1 MEAFCYYLLKSSFI
15 LFLFFVCYHL
25 LLRKET
31 LFKFNRGYLIVGILV
46 SLILP
51 GIYITNF
58 IDIPLINW
66 TNSTNLATSN
76 IEQPLIKRISPFI
89 ILIIIY
95 TSGLC
100 IFLYKL
106 IRQTVQLKR
115 LIHQGT
121 IENTGIATHIT
132 TKEQLAP
139 FSFFH
144 YIIYNPNVHTKQE
157 LETILAHEEVHVKQK
172 HSFDIILIEVFLTLQ
187 WFNPIAWFYRTA
199 IKQNLEFLADSDN
212 AQILQNKKAY
222 QYTLLQQVISNH
234 QLSIINPFFNSL
246 IKKRIVMINQ
256 QKSKKVNALK
266 SLCIL
271 PLLGVFLISF
281 NTREYYK
288 SESINETINTKN
300 IIEAVIDKNTTDS
313 ELLKIK
319 VYLADNNFDLSYT
332 AVRNKNQEI
341 QSLSLQISGLSK
353 SKGEVSSR
361 FNTVS
366 DNDTI
371 DPTYIII
378 NTVMNSISI
387 KSANQKATESKSSKE
402 RKNKQ
407 VSISSSTSNDYDI
420 KIVEDEKSEF
430 KFSTNDDTKEPMYFV
445 DGIKSNSETVNK
457 LDTNTIASMNV
468 IKGESAKQKYGE
480 EGKNGVIEIITKK

>member
-15 LFLFFVCYHL
+15 LLLFFVCYHL

-31 LFKFNRGYLIVGILV
+31 LFKFNRCFLLVGLLV
-46 SLILP
+46 SLLLP
-51 GIYITNF
+51 SIYITNF
-58 IDIPLINW
+58 IDIPLLNW
-66 TNSTNLATSN
+66 TNTTNLGISN
-76 IEQPLIKRISPFI
+76 IEQPLINWISPFT

-95 TSGLC
+95 ASGLC

-106 IRQTVQLKR
+106 IHQTIQLKK
-115 LIHQGT
+115 LIQYGT
-121 IENTGIATHIT
+121 TENIRKPNHII

-144 YIIYNPNVHTKQE
+144 YIIYNPNIHTKQE

-172 HSFDIILIEVFLTLQ
+172 HSFDIILIELFLTLQ

-199 IKQNLEFLADSDN
+199 IKQNLEFLADNDN
-212 AQILQNKKAY
+212 SQILQNKKAY
-222 QYTLLQQVISNH
+222 QYTLLQQVLSNH

-266 SLCIL
+266 SLYIL
-271 PLLGVFLISF
+271 PLLALFLLSF
-281 NTREYYK
+281 NTRDIYK
-288 SESINETINTKN
+288 SGSINQTINTKN
-300 IIEAVIDKNTTDS
+300 IVEAVIDKNTTDS

-319 VYLADNNFDLSYT
+319 VYLANNNFDLSYT
-332 AVRNKNQEI
+332 VVRNKNQEI
-341 QSLSLQISGLSK
+341 QNLSLQISGGNK
-353 SKGEVSSR
+353 TKGEVSSR

-371 DPTYIII
+371 DPTYILID
-378 NTVMNSISI
+378 TDMNSISI
-387 KSANQKATESKSSKE
+387 KSANQKATNSKSSKE
-402 RKNKQ
+402 LKNKQ
-407 VSISSSTSNDYDI
+407 VSISSSTSKDYDI

-430 KFSTNDDTKEPMYFV
+430 KFSTNEDTKEPLYFL
-445 DGIKSNSETVNK
+445 DGIKSDSETVKK
-457 LDTNTIASMNV
+457 LDTSTIASMNV
-468 IKGESAKQKYGE
+468 VKGESAKQKYGE